1 MALSIILNVFE
12 RQSDMG
18 NWVKIA
24 STNDFEKTDRKT
36 FQHFT
41 VFKDGNTYFAC
52 ENRCPHMGYPLN
64 KGTIRQGVITCAWH
78 NWEFDTQ
85 SGGCYRGACEDLKI
99 YPLKIEGEEIFYNK
113 DSFSNKTKE
122 LLPLLQEA
130 MRSADIYQ
138 QAKVLNQLIASDVSV
153 TDIVETALLHGYRHS
168 VRNHQSEQA
177 IYESQAIIDAYL
189 LSEFFTA
196 KEKPPVLLQGVRMAG
211 GSTGDRMHI
220 TALPVNEFHEARSL
234 ELLEKYTKDFS
245 PLGIERILL
254 TITKNKPF
262 QLLAENLLHLATQN
276 YFIGQR
282 EVFIAIS
289 SLLRQCKLLPN
300 QALEEALVA
309 QTAWVLGQTRQEP
322 DIEERDAI
330 HWLNNHS
337 ALFEQ
342 TIDSNLKERVN
353 TTNLLEEILAENS
366 IFKIFDALQQLL
378 QKEISELDILD
389 GFSVLSARRFARLW
403 VNNGGMWNSASEGV
417 RLCYAIRNVWN
428 FQGKHQ
434 RRSLFFLAFYF
445 FQTRWLQNG
454 AAWKNKSGDS
464 AEETLSKKYAE
475 AFELL
480 NEPEAKQLAI
490 AMLEGKHNNLSAFV
504 HDFCKPL
511 LEDDFEAIQ
520 LNTLIAVLNEQLHQ
534 KEWQPYIAGMIT
546 YCIDRKLQQN
556 LKAAGKFGQGYFN
569 EER

>member
-1 MALSIILNVFE
+1 MANTIIFVAFRKAKGTME
-12 RQSDMG
+12 
-18 NWVKIA
+18 NWIKIA
-24 STNDFEKTDRKT
+24 TTIDFEKTDRKT

-41 VFKDGNTYFAC
+41 IFKDGNTYFAC

-113 DSFSNKTKE
+113 TALPNKTKE
-122 LLPLLQEA
+122 LLPRLQEA

-138 QAKVLNQLIASDVSV
+138 QAKALNQLIASDVSIA
-153 TDIVETALLHGYRHS
+153 DIIETALRHGYHHS

-177 IYESQAIIDAYL
+177 VYESQAIIDAYL
-189 LSEFFTA
+189 LSDFFAA

-220 TALPVNEFHEARSL
+220 TALPVNEINESRSL

-254 TITKNKPF
+254 TITQNKPF
-262 QLLAENLLHLATQN
+262 LLLAENLLHLAMQN

-282 EVFIAIS
+282 DVVIAIS
-289 SLLRQCKLLPN
+289 SLLRQCKLLPSHN
-300 QALEEALVA
+300 LEEALIA

-322 DIEERDAI
+322 DSEERDAI
-330 HWLNNHS
+330 HWLDNH
-337 ALFEQ
+337 ADLFDQ
-342 TIDSNLKERVN
+342 AIDSNLKERTD
-353 TTNLLEEILAENS
+353 TTTLLEEILTENS
-366 IFKIFDALQQLL
+366 IHKIFDRLQQLL
-378 QKEISELDILD
+378 EKDISELDLLN
-389 GFSVLSARRFARLW
+389 GFSILSARRFARLW
-403 VNNGGMWNSASEGV
+403 VNNGGMWNSASEGI
-417 RLCYAIRNVWN
+417 RFCYAIRNIWS
-428 FQGKHQ
+428 FQGNHH
-434 RRSLFFLAFYF
+434 RRSLFYLAFYF

-454 AAWKNKSGDS
+454 TPWKNNLRESPES
-464 AEETLSKKYAE
+464 LVKKYAN

-480 NEPEAKQLAI
+480 NEPDAKQLAI
-490 AMLEGKHNNLSAFV
+490 AMLEGKHSNLSEFA
-504 HDFCKPL
+504 HDFCNPL

-520 LNTLIAVLNEQLHQ
+520 LNTLIAVLHEQQHQ

-556 LKAAGKFGQGYFN
+556 LKAAGKFGKGYFN
-569 EER
+569 EDK

>member
-1 MALSIILNVFE
+1 MYQKAFFMN
-12 RQSDMG
+12 

-24 STNDFEKTDRKT
+24 STKDFEKTDRKT

-41 VFKDGNTYFAC
+41 IFKDGNTYFAC

-64 KGTIRQGVITCAWH
+64 KGTIRHGVITCAWH

-99 YPLKIEGEEIFYNK
+99 YPLKIEGEDIFYDKNSNQNNK
-113 DSFSNKTKE
+113 KE

-138 QAKVLNQLIASDVSV
+138 QAKVLNQLIAHETKVE
-153 TDIVETALLHGYRHS
+153 DIIETALLHGYRHS
-168 VRNHQSEQA
+168 IRNHQSEQA
-177 IYESQAIIDAYL
+177 VYESQAILDSYL
-189 LSEFFTA
+189 LSEFFA
-196 KEKPPVLLQGVRMAG
+196 EKEKPPVLLQGVRMAS

-220 TALPVNEFHEARSL
+220 ALLPVSELNEARSL

-245 PLGIERILL
+245 PLGLERILL
-254 TITKNKPF
+254 TITKTKHF
-262 QLLAENLLHLATQN
+262 QLLAETLLHLATQN

-282 EVFIAIS
+282 GIFIAIS
-289 SLLRQCKLLPN
+289 SLLRQSKLLPN
-300 QALEEALVA
+300 QTLEEALVA
-309 QTAWVLGQTRQEP
+309 QSAWVLGQTRQEP
-322 DIEERDAI
+322 DMEERDAI
-330 HWLNNHS
+330 QWLNNHS
-337 ALFEQ
+337 EILEHKV
-342 TIDSNLKERVN
+342 DNHLKERIN
-353 TTNLLEEILAENS
+353 TTEMLEDILAENS
-366 IFKIFDALQQLL
+366 IFNIFDGLEKLL

-403 VNNGGMWNSASEGV
+403 VNNGGMWNSASEGI
-417 RLCYAIRNVWN
+417 RLCYAIRNVWGYH
-428 FQGKHQ
+428 GKHH
-434 RRSLFFLAFYF
+434 RRSLFILAFYF

-454 AAWKNKSGDS
+454 TPWKTKP
-464 AEETLSKKYAE
+464 AEPTEALSKKYSH

-490 AMLEGKHNNLSAFV
+490 FMLDGKHHHLSEFS

-534 KEWQPYIAGMIT
+534 KEWQPYIAGMVT

-569 EER
+569 EEK